1 MEAGLP
7 RDQRLRGAARQ
18 SGIALSKLWLHI
30 SPEEQLRRF
39 REREQVEWK
48 KHKITDE
55 DWRNQKWSA
64 YEAAVDEMVARTS
77 THDAPWT
84 LVSATDK
91 KAARLTVLATLCDR
105 LEAL

>member
-1 MEAGLP
+1 
-7 RDQRLRGAARQ
+7 
-18 SGIALSKLWLHI
+18 
-30 SPEEQLRRF
+30 
-39 REREQVEWK
+39 VEWK

-55 DWRNQKWSA
+55 DWRNREKWSA
-64 YEAAVDEMVARTS
+64 YEVAIDEMVARTS

-105 LEAL
+105 LEEAL